1 MGNTKTFLAALL
13 ATLLNISSAGAVPIT
28 FGNAAVDRLDLQP
41 PIVESGFQY
50 EVVSGS
56 GWELQTFFS
65 NPGAALATFFNGQFA
80 FPGDTIAFTRVGGGR
95 FTFAAVDYRGL
106 EGRGQDLLFAGF
118 LAGAPTGQT
127 LLITTNPDF
136 FQTFASGFTTAIDRL
151 TITVSSLE
159 PTTGIID
166 NLVLDPVPEIRA
178 SSAAAPLACLAL
190 ALVLVHDR
198 RRRAV

>member
-1 MGNTKTFLAALL
+1 MGNTKSLLAALL
-13 ATLLNISSAGAVPIT
+13 ATLLNISSVGAVPIT
-28 FGNAAVDRLDLQP
+28 FGNANVDRLDLQP

-50 EVVSGS
+50 NVVSGT
-56 GWELQTFFS
+56 GWELQTWFS
-65 NPGAALATFFNGQFA
+65 NPGAALATFFSGQYA
-80 FPGDTIAFTRVGGGR
+80 FPGDT
-95 FTFAAVDYRGL
+95 TFAAVDYRGL

-127 LLITTNPDF
+127 LLITTNPDS

-159 PTTGIID
+159 SSAGIID
-166 NLVLDPVPEIRA
+166 NLVLNPVPEIRA
-178 SSAAAPLACLAL
+178 SAAAVPLACLAL